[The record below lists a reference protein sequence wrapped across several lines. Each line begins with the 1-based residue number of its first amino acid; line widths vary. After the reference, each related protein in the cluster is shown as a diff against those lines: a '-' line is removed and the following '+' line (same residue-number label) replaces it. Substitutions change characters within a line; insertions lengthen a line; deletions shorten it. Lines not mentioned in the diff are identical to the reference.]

1 MKIIDMTCPRCGAS
15 MKPGADK
22 KSAAC
27 EYCGHHMIIVQ
38 EKTAKE
44 TYART
49 ETVKKKKVSG
59 GKIALIVIGIIVLIQ
74 VAAAMAGNL
83 VKPQVNPFD
92 CIDVSFRGSDG
103 KGEIVVDLKNASGID
118 LNRIDFDISKE
129 DRLYQGE
136 TISIYASSEDYRL
149 LEKEKNYIVEGLDEY
164 LKNLEDIPEDILEII
179 HVKAEAGLD
188 LNLDRSKKMGVF
200 QSLKPVKLFLQ
211 TDGKQTNHLYDVFEA
226 TFMTSGGEKIC
237 YVMVCFNDVIMGKG
251 EKTYINMSGG
261 MFQGKITQVEGS
273 LWITAY
279 DSLEEIRAEL
289 LSNRESYMDLKELDL
304 NL

>member
-15 MKPGADK
+15 MKPGEDK

-27 EYCGHHMIIVQ
+27 EYCGHHMIIMQ

-74 VAAAMAGNL
+74 VVAAMAGNM

>member
-15 MKPGADK
+15 MQPGADK

-27 EYCGHHMIIVQ
+27 EYCGYHMIIVQ

-44 TYART
+44 THTRT
-49 ETVKKKKVSG
+49 ETVKKKKLSG

-103 KGEIVVDLKNASGID
+103 KGEIVIDLKSAPGID

-136 TISIYASSEDYRL
+136 TISIYATSEDYRL
-149 LEKEKNYIVEGLDEY
+149 SEKEKNYIVEGLDEY
-164 LKNLEDIPEDILEII
+164 LKNLEDIPEEILEII
-179 HVKAEAGLD
+179 HVKAESGLD